1 MGAYRNKGVFNT
13 PSEIHTQQVE
23 ISLEILVDCMNT
35 ATQTTIELEAL
46 NTILTSRVQFQR
58 LCGTIISLENVCIT
72 FNLWSPAFESKLRAH
87 M

>member
-46 NTILTSRVQFQR
+46 NTIP
-58 LCGTIISLENVCIT
+58 I
-72 FNLWSPAFESKLRAH
+72 ADK
-87 M
+87 